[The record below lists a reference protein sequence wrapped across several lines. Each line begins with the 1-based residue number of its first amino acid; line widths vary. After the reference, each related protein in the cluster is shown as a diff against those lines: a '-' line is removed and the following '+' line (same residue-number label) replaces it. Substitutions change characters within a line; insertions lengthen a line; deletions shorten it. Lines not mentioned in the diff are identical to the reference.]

1 MGQFEYQNNMLW
13 MSVSS
18 PNPYIENLSP
28 NVILGGGVFEK
39 WLCQKGWDLISGS
52 GTLTKDSL
60 TLPYMKVPPE
70 HVTQKRAIPDH
81 ASTLTLNF

>member
-60 TLPYMKVPPE
+60 PHPSLYEGTTRACNPE
-70 HVTQKRAIPDH
+70 KGHSWPC
-81 ASTLTLNF
+81 